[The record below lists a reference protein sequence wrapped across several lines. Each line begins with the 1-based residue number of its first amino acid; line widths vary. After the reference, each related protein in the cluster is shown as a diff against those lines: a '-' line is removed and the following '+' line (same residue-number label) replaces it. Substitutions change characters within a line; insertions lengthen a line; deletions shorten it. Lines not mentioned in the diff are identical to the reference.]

1 MRLFFFNN
9 NSKQINKKSNEKK
22 LIKNAEYYL
31 SLFAHQEMIAQANSG
46 TSLDF
51 QHAIDYLLD
60 EIDSLEEKNEIF
72 RIEILNLCK
81 QNDILSNTSE
91 LNKYGFIIKYNI
103 SIIKNFFIIRKLYSL
118 YRFFYRNIYFIY
130 NEILIY
136 YYLTIEVIKEDIQ
149 YKKEFIKYYL
159 FGPPP
164 PEPRKRLRTL
174 FT

>member
-1 MRLFFFNN
+1 
-9 NSKQINKKSNEKK
+9 
-22 LIKNAEYYL
+22 
-31 SLFAHQEMIAQANSG
+31 MIEH
-46 TSLDF
+46 LDF
-51 QHAIDYLLD
+51 FIRYNKSLLK
-60 EIDSLEEKNEIF
+60 EI
-72 RIEILNLCK
+72 
-81 QNDILSNTSE
+81 
-91 LNKYGFIIKYNI
+91 Y
-103 SIIKNFFIIRKLYSL
+103 IIRKFILL
-118 YRFFYRNIYFIY
+118 YRILLRYIYNIY